1 VRGTHVV
8 GLLAGSLLGAASGVA
23 QPPCASWM
31 AAALAAPPLDL
42 APPRGYTEVC
52 SQDAAL
58 CRRLTAGYP
67 PDVAAAQQLTR
78 QWLACL
84 TAGGRGTPR
93 GQRPPAP

>member
-52 SQDAAL
+52 SQDA
-58 CRRLTAGYP
+58 G
-67 PDVAAAQQLTR
+67 
-78 QWLACL
+78 
-84 TAGGRGTPR
+84 
-93 GQRPPAP
+93 